1 MNISADQGIPCH
13 VFGTMYS
20 FVNVKNQSKLYIHLI
35 FVFVFNCIL
44 SVPTILLN
52 AVSIIAILK
61 SHRLKSMP
69 CYFIIYVQSIIDLAV
84 GILAIPLFLFFIT
97 SEIWQLSSCVAG
109 EMVVRLLFTLLGL
122 SSITIFA
129 LTMERYIAILHPYFY
144 LTHVTRKKL
153 LIFVGVCT
161 FVEVHVAI
169 ISVVIREFMATYGII
184 KHALVLL
191 FVAFAHTRVYLVVRR
206 LSRSRSKT
214 RDAFSKENLT
224 KMKSFLR
231 EIKQARSC
239 VIVVIC
245 FFVLTCLPA
254 ATLLPLQP
262 SLSKSEQSIFGA
274 WVVTLAFSNSS
285 ANSVIFFWTKTPLRN
300 EAIKMCKKVDSRQC

>member
-1 MNISADQGIPCH
+1 MNFVVGWFKLCTHFKIEIKFRSFCAVSQKSILGVRLCETSESLMQLQTASNHANFVQCSQIPNLNKNAVPIFIHWFLRKEFTMHYHLHISRLYNWDCGSNMNISADQGIPCH

-109 EMVVRLLFTLLGL
+109 EMVVRLLFTLLGSYLL
-122 SSITIFA
+122 SCIPIF
-129 LTMERYIAILHPYFY
+129 T
-144 LTHVTRKKL
+144 
-153 LIFVGVCT
+153 
-161 FVEVHVAI
+161 
-169 ISVVIREFMATYGII
+169 
-184 KHALVLL
+184 
-191 FVAFAHTRVYLVVRR
+191 
-206 LSRSRSKT
+206 
-214 RDAFSKENLT
+214 
-224 KMKSFLR
+224 
-231 EIKQARSC
+231 
-239 VIVVIC
+239 
-245 FFVLTCLPA
+245 
-254 ATLLPLQP
+254 
-262 SLSKSEQSIFGA
+262 
-274 WVVTLAFSNSS
+274 
-285 ANSVIFFWTKTPLRN
+285 
-300 EAIKMCKKVDSRQC
+300 